1 MIHAAAPPEIA
12 FGVTKICNSILAN
25 RNALPK
31 LADHRHRQQGAGRM
45 LYIVEIEANGDDL
58 ISQMNRFREWLDHMR
73 YEPIG
78 FRRSSRADR
87 PACRVDFENQ
97 IEANAFAQAFGGR
110 LLSASPA

>member
-31 LADHRHRQQGAGRM
+31 LADHRGRQQGARRM

-87 PACRVDFENQ
+87 PGRRGGFGKQ
-97 IEANAFAQAFGGR
+97 IEANAFAPAFGGGPV
-110 LLSASPA
+110 PA